1 MSVVSNPAALSRRAM
16 PDRQTTEERAQIK
29 HELEMLRT
37 RHALMMMRSGRARR
51 IFVRLVS
58 AIAVAGTLLY
68 AFAADVALGIN
79 LIGVAAGALWIGR
92 NTIHRRERDHVVL
105 PPSKFYPLT
114 SFSRT
119 WSFPKG
125 KGAAETIE
133 DMIAARE
140 KRLAELTSA
149 SSP

>member
-16 PDRQTTEERAQIK
+16 PDRQTTEERAQIE

-37 RHALMMMRSGRARR
+37 RHALMMRPGRAKR
-51 IFVRLVS
+51 IFVPLVS

-68 AFAADVALGIN
+68 VFAVDVALGIN
-79 LIGVAAGALWIGR
+79 LIGVAAAALWIGR

-114 SFSRT
+114 SFSPT

-133 DMIAARE
+133 DMIASRE